1 MKYKLKYWNDSRK
14 DFLTLEYPFIET
26 ALMMAHKI
34 AHKTHT
40 PVFITD
46 GTIDGTIVIEGR
58 L

>member
-1 MKYKLKYWNDSRK
+1 MKYKIKFWNDSLK
-14 DFLTLEYPFIET
+14 DFQVLENPYLET
-26 ALMMAHKI
+26 ALIIAQKI

-46 GTIDGTIVIEGR
+46 GTINGTIVIEGR